1 MTTQFQEQEIKD
13 FLQKKNLSSMIF
25 IEIYDHFSVQ
35 ISELMKE
42 NVSFQEAFLKTKIGW
57 QHELEMVKADVLS
70 FKKVARIEKTILK
83 SRFRN
88 IILSSV
94 FLSMIGLAVFLFL
107 NDYFYVLQMGLMIIV
122 FSMLVYNFAFK
133 KMKFREYIELSF
145 HPLILRNLAVGGILF
160 FGASYF
166 SQSLDFRDFGIA
178 KVFGIYTAL
187 VQIQLLYFRSKKVNV
202 LI

>member
-57 QHELEMVKADVLS
+57 QHELEMVKADVLP
-70 FKKVARIEKTILK
+70 FKKVARIDKTILK
-83 SRFRN
+83 ARFRN

-133 KMKFREYIELSF
+133 KMKFSIRLM
-145 HPLILRNLAVGGILF
+145 
-160 FGASYF
+160 
-166 SQSLDFRDFGIA
+166 
-178 KVFGIYTAL
+178 
-187 VQIQLLYFRSKKVNV
+187 QLKF
-202 LI
+202 